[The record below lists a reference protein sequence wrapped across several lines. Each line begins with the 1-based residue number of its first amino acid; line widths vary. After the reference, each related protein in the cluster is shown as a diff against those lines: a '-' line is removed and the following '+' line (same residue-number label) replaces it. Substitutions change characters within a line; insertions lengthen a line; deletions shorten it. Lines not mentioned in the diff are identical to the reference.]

1 MSRPAMDF
9 SNRRLFATVG
19 ITLAAGLVAAA
30 VFGASAAPWARPGSP
45 LLQSLAIAGAVLL
58 LVSFAAVL
66 AKRFGRPGKAGFRA
80 HVVLASLGLAG
91 VLAHW
96 SFHVI
101 QFPTLLLLLLLALVA
116 LGVWSRSAGAA
127 QMAGT
132 FGRKHA
138 AFAPPAPATR
148 ERLRALIGEK
158 RAMLAALD
166 PAASEARVQRGL
178 LRLEGGDAAGA
189 LADLDAVLAATP
201 DRLDAQRGRAAALVT
216 LGRNGEAVAAY
227 DTLIAA
233 MAAAE
238 TEVPPL
244 LYHDRGVARRL
255 AADFSG
261 ALADFDRVIA
271 TQPERLSA
279 HVNRARALLG
289 LGEIAAAEGA
299 LDAALDLDATSAEAL
314 ALRGMVR
321 RIAGRLEASLADLD
335 RAVAQDPSAA
345 FAREQRALARTL
357 DGDLEGALADLRTAW
372 ADAAV
377 LAGRQADWLA
387 AGTFAGPT
395 DGRWTAETEAAARR
409 WLAAATGTALPEA
422 TQ

>member
-166 PAASEARVQRGL
+166 PAASEATFSLQPRHWVSRPRMALAYQRL
-178 LRLEGGDAAGA
+178 CDEELRLTGA
-189 LADLDAVLAATP
+189 TAILS
-201 DRLDAQRGRAAALVT
+201 RGQR
-216 LGRNGEAVAAY
+216 
-227 DTLIAA
+227 
-233 MAAAE
+233 
-238 TEVPPL
+238 
-244 LYHDRGVARRL
+244 HWRL
-255 AADFSG
+255 AHRL
-261 ALADFDRVIA
+261 LAWGFV
-271 TQPERLSA
+271 
-279 HVNRARALLG
+279 LG
-289 LGEIAAAEGA
+289 LG
-299 LDAALDLDATSAEAL
+299 LHVLL
-314 ALRGMVR
+314 VVFF
-321 RIAGRLEASLADLD
+321 AGYVAHG
-335 RAVAQDPSAA
+335 RAIYWWH
-345 FAREQRALARTL
+345 L
-357 DGDLEGALADLRTAW
+357 TAW
-372 ADAAV
+372 N
-377 LAGRQADWLA
+377 
-387 AGTFAGPT
+387 F
-395 DGRWTAETEAAARR
+395 
-409 WLAAATGTALPEA
+409 
-422 TQ
+422 